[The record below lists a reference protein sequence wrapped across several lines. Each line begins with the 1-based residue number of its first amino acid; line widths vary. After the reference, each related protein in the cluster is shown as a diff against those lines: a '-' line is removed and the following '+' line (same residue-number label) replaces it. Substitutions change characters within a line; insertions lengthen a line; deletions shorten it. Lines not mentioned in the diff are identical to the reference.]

1 MKDKVLDLTEGLD
14 LNEGL
19 LVGDEPTTAAP
30 ATTTTSNGPAKW
42 TIIQEGK
49 IETEPIRSIKPV
61 KVGLVQKWIINGSHW
76 VTEDPGKNRFISV
89 KEVVIQRGEEKRT
102 TINVEG
108 FLMAEPEILRSEKI
122 ALLSENSEI
131 AQALAILLK

>member
-1 MKDKVLDLTEGLD
+1 MAGENTDLQLEGLD
-14 LNEGL
+14 LDGGL

-30 ATTTTSNGPAKW
+30 ATTSNGPAKW
-42 TIIQEGK
+42 TIIQEGA
-49 IETEPIRSIKPV
+49 IETEPIRSVKPV
-61 KVGLVQKWIINGSHW
+61 KVGLVQKWIINGNHW

-102 TINVEG
+102 TVNVEG

-122 ALLSENSEI
+122 ALLSENIEI

>member
-1 MKDKVLDLTEGLD
+1 MKDQLLDLTEGLD

-30 ATTTTSNGPAKW
+30 ATTTGPAKW
-42 TIIQEGK
+42 TIIQEGE

-61 KVGLVQKWIINGSHW
+61 KVGLVQKWIINGNHW

-89 KEVVIQRGEEKRT
+89 KEVIIQKGEEKRT

-108 FLMAEPEILRSEKI
+108 FLMQEPEILRSEKI
-122 ALLSENSEI
+122 ALLSENAEI